1 VANVNL
7 TVDDLIAKA
16 AEHGYDIETEG
27 KGKRAMHTAIHRE
40 TGKRLCPAMGANAA
54 MRILMLDANMRYHRA
69 AGTFAGYAP
78 VRVGA

>member
-1 VANVNL
+1 
-7 TVDDLIAKA
+7 
-16 AEHGYDIETEG
+16 
-27 KGKRAMHTAIHRE
+27 
-40 TGKRLCPAMGANAA
+40 